1 MMRPAYLALCLALPI
16 FVAASEEAPA
26 GSVLVTTV
34 ALKRQALAETLS
46 GYGVVAPDT
55 RNTQTVSLGRAGRIE
70 RMLVSVGQVVRKGTP
85 LFEFDTAADV
95 TAGYQQAQQA
105 VTFSRGEVAR
115 LESMVAQQ
123 LATQSQ
129 LAAAKRD
136 LAAAESNLQAAQ
148 REGAQQGLATV
159 AAPFDGFV
167 SAIQVAQGD
176 RLASGAAVLQLARG
190 GAQHVALGVEPEDA
204 LRVHA
209 GQTVSLASVLNA
221 ARTANG
227 RISQVAGAI
236 NPQTQMVDVQVELPQ
251 GGFISGTR
259 VRGDIRLAAQEGW
272 VVPRS
277 AVLSDEEGD
286 YLFQVSAEH
295 AHRVVVQ
302 KGVEQDGLVAV
313 QGKFDAKAPVVS
325 VGNYELEDGM
335 TVRSGGR

>member
-1 MMRPAYLALCLALPI
+1 MKQTIWIGICLALPLLAH
-16 FVAASEEAPA
+16 AAEESP
-26 GSVLVTTV
+26 SVLVGTV
-34 ALKRQALAETLS
+34 ALKRQVLADTLS
-46 GYGVVAPDT
+46 GYGTVTPDT

-70 RMLVSVGQVVRKGTP
+70 RMLVSVGQVVRKGSP

-136 LAAAESNLQAAQ
+136 LAVAESTLQAAQ

-159 AAPFDGFV
+159 TAPFDGFV
-167 SAIQVAQGD
+167 SAIQAAQGD

-190 GAQHVALGVEPEDA
+190 GAQHVALGIEPEDA

-209 GQTVSLASVLNA
+209 GQVVNLASVLNA
-221 ARTANG
+221 GRTANG
-227 RISQVAGAI
+227 RVSQVAGAI

-251 GGFISGTR
+251 GGFLSGTR
-259 VRGDIRLAAQEGW
+259 VRGDIQLAKQESW

-277 AVLSDEEGD
+277 AVLSDDEGD
-286 YLFQVSAEH
+286 YLFQVAAEH
-295 AHRVVVQ
+295 AHRVAVQ
-302 KGVEQDGLVAV
+302 KGTEQDGMVAV

-335 TVRSGGR
+335 AVRSGGR

>member
-1 MMRPAYLALCLALPI
+1 MMRPTWIALCLALPLMT
-16 FVAASEEAPA
+16 AAGEEAA
-26 GSVLVTTV
+26 HSVLVTTV

-46 GYGVVAPDT
+46 GYGAVAPDT
-55 RNTQTVSLGRAGRIE
+55 RSVQTVSLGRAGRIE
-70 RMLVSVGQVVRKGTP
+70 RMLVSVGQVVRKGAP

-105 VTFSRGEVAR
+105 VAFSRGEVAR
-115 LESMVAQQ
+115 TESLLAQQ

-136 LAAAESNLQAAQ
+136 LAIAESNLQAAQ

-190 GAQHVALGVEPEDA
+190 GAQHVTLGIEPEDA

-209 GQTVSLASVLNA
+209 GQAVALASVLNA
-221 ARTANG
+221 SRTANG
-227 RISQVAGAI
+227 RVAQVAGAI

-259 VRGDIRLAAQEGW
+259 VRGDIQLAKQESW

-277 AVLSDEEGD
+277 AVLNDEDGSD
-286 YLFQVSAEH
+286 YLFQVGGGF
-295 AHRVVVQ
+295 AHRVAVQ
-302 KGVEQDGLVAV
+302 KGAEQDGMVAV

-335 TVRSGGR
+335 AVRGGGR